1 MTERG
6 SERMDMERSAAVE
19 VSNLSKHYG
28 SVVALNGVDLKV
40 YAGEYFVL
48 LVIVGAIVAHEHDH
62 RVVGL
67 TDLLQIAHQ
76 PPIW

>member
-1 MTERG
+1 MDVERP
-6 SERMDMERSAAVE
+6 AAVE

-48 LVIVGAIVAHEHDH
+48 LGPRA
-62 RVVGL
+62 RC
-67 TDLLQIAHQ
+67 
-76 PPIW
+76 